1 VTNSPDDRSPLAE
14 AAAWGS
20 RVTTIALEMA
30 LPGLLG
36 LWIDRQL
43 GTVMLFLVLGVTLG
57 MTVGMLHLVRM
68 ATTLHGDKPSDRESS
83 DKDSDE

>member
-1 VTNSPDDRSPLAE
+1 MAE

-30 LPGLLG
+30 LPGLFG

-43 GTVMLFLVLGVTLG
+43 GTVLVFLVLGVMLG

-68 ATTLHGDKPSDRESS
+68 AKTLQKDEPSDRESS
-83 DKDSDE
+83 DDDSDE

>member
-1 VTNSPDDRSPLAE
+1 
-14 AAAWGS
+14 
-20 RVTTIALEMA
+20 VTTIALEMA